1 MASVFA
7 ILPTIILI
15 VYPSAI
21 FQRCLS
27 GLPIRWQI
35 VMRVVLDSI
44 QGCYK
49 NDAEPGTRDYRCFAC
64 VPYLFRLSPY
74 LLLATS
80 TDLDLVI
87 LLFIMITA
95 LVTILVIL
103 TDPYLNSFKDNSYH
117 LTLSLS
123 LMSIYGLLYA
133 ALAFRSKIYSE
144 ANFVFIWFV
153 FFWYFCAVL

>member
-1 MASVFA
+1 MANCHA
-7 ILPTIILI
+7 
-15 VYPSAI
+15 
-21 FQRCLS
+21 
-27 GLPIRWQI
+27 
-35 VMRVVLDSI
+35 VVLDSI

-103 TDPYLNSFKDNSYH
+103 TDPYLNSFKDNSYPQ
-117 LTLSLS
+117 
-123 LMSIYGLLYA
+123 LL
-133 ALAFRSKIYSE
+133 LVSTFL
-144 ANFVFIWFV
+144 
-153 FFWYFCAVL
+153 YFKLLF